1 MERLRRLMRLLGGRD
16 QILEFAEIDLAD
28 DFGLALDALT
38 IAGVIIGV
46 AVDLLGGQARHI

>member
-1 MERLRRLMRLLGGRD
+1 MRLLGGRD